1 MSSPDEPVPGDSFLS
16 CKFPSIY
23 SAWWEQW
30 PGREITIRWEK
41 ISPLGPIKITHIP
54 WHRMKEEVI
63 FFIAAQTTR
72 NQTINDVN
80 RILLPLLLPDKPTP
94 MLGSPPFDKFAGNFQ
109 RLYLSKSEIE
119 RSVVE
124 TGTDKEKS
132 YFFVYFS

>member
-1 MSSPDEPVPGDSFLS
+1 
-16 CKFPSIY
+16 
-23 SAWWEQW
+23 
-30 PGREITIRWEK
+30 
-41 ISPLGPIKITHIP
+41 
-54 WHRMKEEVI
+54 MKEEVI

-132 YFFVYFS
+132 YFFVFILVSEVYRSSEIVFSSALWTICVS